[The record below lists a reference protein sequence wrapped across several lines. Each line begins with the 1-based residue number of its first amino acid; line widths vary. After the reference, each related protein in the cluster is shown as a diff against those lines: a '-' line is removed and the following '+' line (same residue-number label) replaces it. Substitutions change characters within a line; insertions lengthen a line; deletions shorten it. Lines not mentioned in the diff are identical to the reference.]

1 MSRLAGKRVFITGG
15 GSGIGR
21 ACAKLFTAEGASV
34 AIAGRRRAELES
46 VASEIHASGGRCV
59 AVTCDVT
66 DRGLVENAVR
76 EAVTAFGGLDVV
88 VNNAGTNVLGTVEQT
103 SDEDWERV
111 LAVNLTGT
119 FHVSRAA
126 LPELRRAGGGSI
138 INISSVYGLVARTE
152 RAAYVASKGGVTLL
166 TRAMALDHAREKI
179 RVNCIC
185 PAMVE
190 TDMVRTILA
199 QTPNPEAALRQR
211 IAQIPLGRLGTPED
225 VAALALFLASDES
238 TWLTGAAI
246 PLDGGFTAG

>member
-103 SDEDWERV
+103 SDEDWSACWPSTS
-111 LAVNLTGT
+111 LARSTSREPRYRNCDARAGVNYQHQFRLWPRSANRTGGLCGVEGRSDAAYT
-119 FHVSRAA
+119 RHGSGSRAGKDSR
-126 LPELRRAGGGSI
+126 ELHLSR
-138 INISSVYGLVARTE
+138 
-152 RAAYVASKGGVTLL
+152 
-166 TRAMALDHAREKI
+166 
-179 RVNCIC
+179 
-185 PAMVE
+185 
-190 TDMVRTILA
+190 
-199 QTPNPEAALRQR
+199 
-211 IAQIPLGRLGTPED
+211 
-225 VAALALFLASDES
+225 
-238 TWLTGAAI
+238 
-246 PLDGGFTAG
+246 DG

>member
-1 MSRLAGKRVFITGG
+1 
-15 GSGIGR
+15 
-21 ACAKLFTAEGASV
+21 
-34 AIAGRRRAELES
+34 
-46 VASEIHASGGRCV
+46 
-59 AVTCDVT
+59 
-66 DRGLVENAVR
+66 
-76 EAVTAFGGLDVV
+76 
-88 VNNAGTNVLGTVEQT
+88 
-103 SDEDWERV
+103 
-111 LAVNLTGT
+111 
-119 FHVSRAA
+119 
-126 LPELRRAGGGSI
+126 
-138 INISSVYGLVARTE
+138 
-152 RAAYVASKGGVTLL
+152 
-166 TRAMALDHAREKI
+166 MALDHAREKI